1 MTKQQIDFV
10 TCVIGAL
17 ALMTGKTCSF
27 IYKKLHAAA
36 IIKDYL
42 APAYDVLH
50 TFSLEY
56 VAQDVIAMMKTKG
69 HALC

>member
-1 MTKQQIDFV
+1 MTKMQIDFV

-17 ALMTGKTCSF
+17 AQMTGQSCSF
-27 IYKKLHAAA
+27 IYRKLQSAG

-42 APAYDVLH
+42 AAAYDVLH

-56 VAQDVIAMMKTKG
+56 VAEDVIELMNKKG
-69 HALC
+69 YALC